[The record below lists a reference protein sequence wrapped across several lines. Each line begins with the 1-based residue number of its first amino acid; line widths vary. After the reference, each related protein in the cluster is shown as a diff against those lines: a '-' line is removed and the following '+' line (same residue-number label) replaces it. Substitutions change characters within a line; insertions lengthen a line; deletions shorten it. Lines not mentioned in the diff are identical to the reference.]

1 MINGFLSALASYRC
15 LKNKQSIFY
24 AHKRIAF
31 QVSVWLPWVFVLGRM
46 HPAKRWSFSWFPA
59 LLLSSSWRFVTAS
72 NVLSSFEVVSSTP
85 VLNVYH
91 PYPVS
96 CIFYFILLSLFH
108 VAESSYMFLLSFLS
122 FWSFCVTNRLIR
134 FESDLMCNLL
144 YSIQSYNEFF

>member
-1 MINGFLSALASYRC
+1 M
-15 LKNKQSIFY
+15 
-24 AHKRIAF
+24 
-31 QVSVWLPWVFVLGRM
+31 
-46 HPAKRWSFSWFPA
+46 
-59 LLLSSSWRFVTAS
+59 TAS